1 MEEYDAYYCFFLG
14 VEWVPTNV
22 KSGKIENGIYIVD
35 CSFGYYDEARRVT
48 MRATDDGFQFISNVS
63 IED

>member
-14 VEWVPTNV
+14 IEWVPVSVT
-22 KSGKIENGIYIVD
+22 GGRIENGIYIVD
-35 CSFGYYDEARRVT
+35 YDFGYYSSPRQVT

-63 IED
+63 IKD